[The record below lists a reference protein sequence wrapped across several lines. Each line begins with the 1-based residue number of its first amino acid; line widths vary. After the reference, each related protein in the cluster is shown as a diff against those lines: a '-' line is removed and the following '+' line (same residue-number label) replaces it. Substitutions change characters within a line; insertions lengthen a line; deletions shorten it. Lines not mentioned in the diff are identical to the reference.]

1 MISVYLY
8 CVLNFSSIK
17 LICDEDTEGWHICS
31 FVGDVLV
38 FVDDQCVLGYSH
50 RNIINLFQSIPVGET
65 VKIEVCRGYPLP
77 FDPDDPNNEVI
88 TTVAVTAAAD
98 LTPTNNLLPVG
109 VGWNSPGSK
118 LMVVGHGV
126 HVNADESSANSDT
139 SSAVF
144 QHSPKLLTV
153 DIVRGP
159 MGFGFTIADS
169 VHGQRVKQLLDRP
182 RCQGLMEGD
191 LLVEINGRIVR
202 DMKHT
207 SVVEVLQKCPINSTA
222 SFLVQ
227 RGGQMCLY
235 LCVTSLFF
243 CNFSFYCCAF
253 HLVISCHVFIAL
265 TCIRSKSRA
274 DL

>member
-1 MISVYLY
+1 
-8 CVLNFSSIK
+8 
-17 LICDEDTEGWHICS
+17 
-31 FVGDVLV
+31 
-38 FVDDQCVLGYSH
+38 
-50 RNIINLFQSIPVGET
+50 

-88 TTVAVTAAAD
+88 TTVAVTAPAG
-98 LTPTNNLLPVG
+98 LTPTNNVPPQP
-109 VGWNSPGSK
+109 VGWNSPSSK
-118 LMVVGHGV
+118 LLPAGHGT
-126 HVNADESSANSDT
+126 HVSGDESANSDT

-144 QHSPKLLTV
+144 QQHSPNLLMV

-182 RCQGLMEGD
+182 RCRGLMEGD

-207 SVVEVLQKCPINSTA
+207 NVVEVLQKCPIGSTA

-227 RGGQMCLY
+227 RGGQMGFC
-235 LCVTSLFF
+235 LCVISLFS
-243 CNFSFYCCAF
+243 C
-253 HLVISCHVFIAL
+253 LVILCSY
-265 TCIRSKSRA
+265 
-274 DL
+274 

>member
-1 MISVYLY
+1 
-8 CVLNFSSIK
+8 
-17 LICDEDTEGWHICS
+17 
-31 FVGDVLV
+31 VLV
-38 FVDDQCVLGYSH
+38 YVDDECVLGYSH
-50 RNIINLFQSIPVGET
+50 RDVINLFQSIPIGET

-88 TTVAVTAAAD
+88 TTVAVTAPAD
-98 LTPTNNLLPVG
+98 LSPTTNVPPSTVR
-109 VGWNSPGSK
+109 WNSPASK
-118 LMVVGHGV
+118 LLAAGHGL
-126 HVNADESSANSDT
+126 HASADESANSDS

-144 QHSPKLLTV
+144 QHSPMLLTI

-182 RCQGLMEGD
+182 RCRGLLEGD

-207 SVVEVLQKCPINSTA
+207 GVVEVLQKCPIGSPA

-227 RGGQMCLY
+227 RGGCMWFC
-235 LCVTSLFF
+235 FF
-243 CNFSFYCCAF
+243 V
-253 HLVISCHVFIAL
+253 L
-265 TCIRSKSRA
+265 
-274 DL
+274 

>member
-1 MISVYLY
+1 M
-8 CVLNFSSIK
+8 C
-17 LICDEDTEGWHICS
+17 EDVEGQSGSCCA
-31 FVGDVLV
+31 GDVLV
-38 FVDDQCVLGYSH
+38 YVDDECVLGYSH
-50 RNIINLFQSIPVGET
+50 RDVINLFQSIPVGET

-88 TTVAVTAAAD
+88 TTVAVTAPAGV
-98 LTPTNNLLPVG
+98 TPTNNVPPLP
-109 VGWNSPGSK
+109 VGWNSPVSK
-118 LMVVGHGV
+118 LLAAG
-126 HVNADESSANSDT
+126 NADESGNSDT

-144 QHSPKLLTV
+144 QHSPNLLSV

-182 RCQGLMEGD
+182 RCRGLIEGD

-207 SVVEVLQKCPINSTA
+207 NVVEILQKCPIGSAA

-227 RGGQMCLY
+227 RGGQLCFCLRINCCFGVVFSAGDELLLFTKSDLY
-235 LCVTSLFF
+235 SVYKHSCSPFSNLCKLI
-243 CNFSFYCCAF
+243 
-253 HLVISCHVFIAL
+253 L
-265 TCIRSKSRA
+265 
-274 DL
+274 

>member
-1 MISVYLY
+1 
-8 CVLNFSSIK
+8 VLFVLLK
-17 LICDEDTEGWHICS
+17 LALNAGRINRCEDVKSWNESS

-38 FVDDQCVLGYSH
+38 YVDGDCVLGCTH
-50 RNIINLFQSIPVGET
+50 HNVINLFQSISVGET

-88 TTVAVTAAAD
+88 TTVAITAPID
-98 LTPTNNLLPVG
+98 LTPTTNVPPLP
-109 VGWNSPGSK
+109 VGWNSK
-118 LMVVGHGV
+118 LVAAPHGV
-126 HVNADESSANSDT
+126 HVNADESVNSDT

-144 QHSPKLLTV
+144 QHSPNLLSV

-182 RCQGLMEGD
+182 RCRGLMEGD

-207 SVVEVLQKCPINSTA
+207 SVVEVLQKCPIGSTA

-227 RGGQMCLY
+227 RGGQIFLCLWHI
-235 LCVTSLFF
+235 SLFR
-243 CNFSFYCCAF
+243 CNIFV
-253 HLVISCHVFIAL
+253 L
-265 TCIRSKSRA
+265 
-274 DL
+274 